1 MEKLQSIIRV
11 SGDFYTFEP
20 NLKLRSFMYKNYY
33 HSNVDYII
41 VDYGEDGN
49 SSKLFEKFSLDQGW
63 KYIHCSSDE
72 PLCTARAINEG
83 IKLATSKFILLEDI
97 DLIHTPDFYRA
108 LLENFVSDW
117 DDRPF
122 NFYSIPVAYLSQD
135 ESQRVEN
142 DPKILTNEYLYKIKD
157 AIELGYA
164 DRYLQHFIPQSSLI
178 ILKKTS
184 AEFIGLFDE
193 AFIGWGGED
202 RDFVFRLLSSNTNIS
217 PNKDFPYTSTESGE
231 RICKY
236 VGWKSI
242 WTLHGD
248 FAFNRG
254 LLSFHI
260 YHEERNWKKG
270 QAKGIARQT
279 IKYATAKAKLIGK
292 DYFKF
297 LTPKPLKTNIYIFGR
312 NPHIFNEQL
321 FDALGGFN
329 VIEENIELQDI
340 FEKLPK
346 DSVVI
351 FWNPWGSSRR
361 LFIYRKL
368 KEAGYSTYVAERG
381 ALPNS
386 IVFDPSGLVIF
397 SDSYRRSLWD
407 KDLTEEEI
415 VATEKYIS
423 SIKSSDLT
431 LESQGPENNLE
442 YLKLKYSLSKFKKK
456 VLVCFQLSTDTVTNQ
471 NVEGFCSYPEFIEEV
486 KKLVGILPSNYLIFI
501 KNHPLTNELITIPNT
516 VCVDDVHIHTLMELV
531 DCVVVYNS
539 GTGILARLFE
549 KPVITFGPNSYSDPL
564 FTLSCGKAE
573 EALQAISEDKLP
585 VISHTK
591 VIRYF
596 SYLVNDFYSFANFYD
611 LQVRKTDKAT
621 LRYPTRISY
630 YRIVNPL
637 TKTVKNYCS
646 YRWNPL
652 ASNLAKRFF
661 YITLNQGS
669 SLIPQAQGLTNSK
682 TAISPKKSETQSPVS
697 RRKRLKD
704 KLLNNPY
711 KYFDDSKYPIRWLRF
726 LFKEK

>member
-11 SGDFYTFEP
+11 SGDFHTFEQ
-20 NLKLRSFMYKNYY
+20 NLKIRAFMYSNYY
-33 HSNVDYII
+33 YNNVDYII
-41 VDYGEDGN
+41 VDYGEDKD
-49 SSKLFEKFSLDQGW
+49 SSKLFEEFSLNQGW
-63 KYIHCSSDE
+63 RYLHCSSDQ
-72 PLCTARAINEG
+72 PMCTARAINEG
-83 IKLATSKFILLEDI
+83 IKFATSKFILLEDI
-97 DLIHTPDFYRA
+97 DLIHAPDFYRV
-108 LLENFVSDW
+108 LLENIVPDW

-135 ESQRVEN
+135 ESFRIEKH
-142 DPKILTNEYLYKIKD
+142 PEILTSEYLHKIKD

-164 DRYLQHFIPQSSLI
+164 SKYLQHFVPQSSLV

-193 AFIGWGGED
+193 AFKGWGGED
-202 RDFVFRLLSSNTNIS
+202 RDFIFRLLSSNTNIDL
-217 PNKDFPYTSTESGE
+217 NKDFSYTSTESGE

-236 VGWKSI
+236 VGWKPI

-254 LLSFHI
+254 LLSFHL

-270 QAKGIARQT
+270 EAKGMARQT
-279 IKYATAKAKLIGK
+279 IKYATSKAKLIGR

-297 LTPKPLKTNIYIFGR
+297 LTPKSAGSNIYIFGR

-329 VIEENIELQDI
+329 VLEENVELQDI
-340 FEKLPK
+340 FNELSK

-386 IVFDPSGLVIF
+386 IVFDPDGLVIF
-397 SDSYRRSLWD
+397 SNSYRRALWD
-407 KDLTEEEI
+407 KDLTEKEI
-415 VATEKYIS
+415 LTTEKYID
-423 SIKSSDLT
+423 SIKSSNIT
-431 LESQGPENNLE
+431 LESQGAENDSE
-442 YLKLKYSLSKFKKK
+442 FLKLKYSLSKFKKK
-456 VLVCFQLSTDTVTNQ
+456 ILVCFQLSTDTVTNQ
-471 NVEGFCSYPEFIEEV
+471 KVDGFCSYPEFVEEI
-486 KKLVGILPSNYLIFI
+486 KKLAGILPSNYLIFI
-501 KNHPLTNELITIPNT
+501 KNHPLTNELISIPNA
-516 VCVDDVHIHTLMELV
+516 VVVDNVHIHTLMELV
-531 DCVVVYNS
+531 DCVMVYNS

-549 KPVITFGPNSYSDPL
+549 KPVITFGPNSYTDSF
-564 FTLSCGKAE
+564 FTLSCSKAE
-573 EALQAISEDKLP
+573 EALKLISEDELP
-585 VISHTK
+585 VISHEK

-611 LQVRKTDKAT
+611 LQVRRTEKAT
-621 LRYPTRISY
+621 LKYPTRISY

-637 TKTVKNYCS
+637 TRVISCYCE

-652 ASNLAKRFF
+652 EGNLAKRFF
-661 YITLNQGS
+661 YFTLNQGGYTT
-669 SLIPQAQGLTNSK
+669 PQVQGFTKNNGVVVH
-682 TAISPKKSETQSPVS
+682 KKSETRSLVS
-697 RRKRLKD
+697 RREKLKN
-704 KLLNNPY
+704 KLFNNPY
-711 KYFDDSKYPIRWLRF
+711 KYFEDSKYPIRWLRF